1 MVAVTVKSVL
11 NELMRTCK
19 EAHTCF
25 VAWSAKSGD
34 ESLRRLLMYRARV
47 CLRHGAEIAALIE
60 ESADQTCSGPDLNA
74 GARRRSW
81 SDLRRMIRR
90 VRGRNVNVFAACE
103 AEGSRTLMR
112 YRDALEFEL
121 PEAVHAVVAAQFAEL
136 IEQHAR
142 IARMG
147 ERETEPGPCESLVPD
162 RKELARA

>member
-1 MVAVTVKSVL
+1 MVAVTVRSVL

-25 VAWSAKSGD
+25 VAWSAKCGD
-34 ESLRRLLMYRARV
+34 EGLRRLLMYRARV

-60 ESADQTCSGPDLNA
+60 KSGDQKCFGPDLSA
-74 GARRRSW
+74 GGCGRSW
-81 SDLRRMIRR
+81 SDIRRMIRR
-90 VRGRNVNVFAACE
+90 VRGSNVFAACE

-147 ERETEPGPCESLVPD
+147 ERETESGACESLVPD